1 MIVDAADFSDGEF
14 EEDIDGAAASCSE
27 HKILIV
33 MFVFIKTPTNKNRSL
48 TGGRDLPPVGGR
60 EAEDLG
66 HHEPGLHAAAEVVT
80 RVGRQPGHSQVI
92 RVLQFRHQLH

>member
-1 MIVDAADFSDGEF
+1 MIVDAADFSNGEF
-14 EEDIDGAAASCSE
+14 EEDIDGAAASCRE
-27 HKILIV
+27 HKVLIV
-33 MFVFIKTPTNKNRSL
+33 MIVCLLKHQQQLL

-80 RVGRQPGHSQVI
+80 HVSRQPGHRQVI
-92 RVLQFRHQLH
+92 H